1 MFYNL
6 EENVFCIPQII
17 MLTIMQLCVCN
28 SFFLNVI
35 ALGLK
40 KEFGLFIF
48 YCLIVPL
55 MMLDSIFFLSFLCV
69 VVCFYGS
76 SIARNIMGKGIDD
89 MISLVLGP
97 ITTYFVPR
105 EKCSFFINGAFSLFF
120 KSLILISVDLFL
132 CYSSSSEIE
141 IALFKMPPSQNFH
154 LEHIYLLS
162 LFAF

>member
-1 MFYNL
+1 M
-6 EENVFCIPQII
+6 
-17 MLTIMQLCVCN
+17 CVQ
-28 SFFLNVI
+28 FFFILNVI

-55 MMLDSIFFLSFLCV
+55 MMLDSIFFFLSFLCV

-105 EKCSFFINGAFSLFF
+105 EKCSFFINGAFSFF
-120 KSLILISVDLFL
+120 F
-132 CYSSSSEIE
+132 
-141 IALFKMPPSQNFH
+141 
-154 LEHIYLLS
+154 
-162 LFAF
+162 